1 MLSSIASPRKREND
15 SRSRTGH
22 LTTGAQSRRAMD
34 MIFQGRSMSV
44 PLRLVLLPPHH
55 RPPPHRIVSERRN
68 HCSHKPSTDTVNKE
82 TPDAEEVHER
92 LKCDGLLRLGLMERL
107 IGN

>member
-1 MLSSIASPRKREND
+1 LFAQTIN
-15 SRSRTGH
+15 GH
-22 LTTGAQSRRAMD
+22 GQ
-34 MIFQGRSMSV
+34 
-44 PLRLVLLPPHH
+44 
-55 RPPPHRIVSERRN
+55 
-68 HCSHKPSTDTVNKE
+68 KE